1 MAVDFQT
8 LQEQLR
14 ALPPQEQLRVA
25 RWLIDQAVETLSKP
39 GQPPEPAAYGLLA
52 FAGRFAGGP
61 GDSAER
67 VEAILEAEVD
77 RHRGLSSS

>member
-39 GQPPEPAAYGLLA
+39 SQPPEPAANGLLA
-52 FAGRFAGGP
+52 LAGRFAGGP

-67 VEAILEAEVD
+67 AEAILEAEVD
-77 RHRGLSSS
+77 GHSGLSSS

>member
-1 MAVDFQT
+1 MTVDFQT

-25 RWLIDQAVETLSKP
+25 RWLIDQAVEAPRKA
-39 GQPPEPAAYGLLA
+39 GQPPELAANWLLA
-52 FAGRFAGGP
+52 LAGCFAGGP

-77 RHRGLSSS
+77 RHSGLSSS